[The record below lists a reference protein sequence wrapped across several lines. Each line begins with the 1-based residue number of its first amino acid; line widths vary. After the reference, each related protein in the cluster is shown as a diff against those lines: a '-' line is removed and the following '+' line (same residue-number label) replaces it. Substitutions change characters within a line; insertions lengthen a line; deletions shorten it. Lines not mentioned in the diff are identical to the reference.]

1 MDFVFSAQNSQTIM
15 GPIKSDITIFR
26 TVSGL
31 KLKISCYLV
40 DGNYVGSCVNSD
52 FCQVLKRRLD
62 FTAENCPECLL
73 DNSIDCACPFD
84 IAAGLI
90 DIKTLFDLPDFSTTP
105 MSWMGSGDFDV
116 DLKLTQ
122 GTNSILCMNIKF
134 SMKPK

>member
-1 MDFVFSAQNSQTIM
+1 MNFVFSAQNSQSII
-15 GPIKSDITIFR
+15 GPIRSNITIYR

-40 DGNYVGSCVNSD
+40 DGNYVGSCVYND
-52 FCQVLKRRLD
+52 FCEVLKRRLNFSAD
-62 FTAENCPECLL
+62 NCPPFLI
-73 DNSIDCACPFD
+73 DNSIDCSCPFD
-84 IAAGLI
+84 IPGGLI
-90 DIKTLFDLPDFSTTP
+90 DINTVLELPDYSMTP

-116 DLKLTQ
+116 GFQLTQ